1 MSDKKGLI
9 GWALVV
15 VAIVAAAFLGVRFPI
30 PEAPEDVVADTVR
43 PVQFR
48 SVHVQQDLSVGGDV
62 SVDGSLALDGMY
74 PALSV
79 NGGSVLEVGATGAI
93 SRTAVVPMAIATVE
107 AFGCQVRSPAVAAWH
122 CGVQIGAGNRITM
135 TIYNLAA
142 TPIAT
147 PHAAGANYWVAGSR

>member
-1 MSDKKGLI
+1 MSGNKSLI

-15 VAIVAAAFLGVRFPI
+15 AAIVAAAFLGVRFPI
-30 PEAPEDVVADTVR
+30 PEAPDDAFIDTVR

-48 SVHVQQDLSVGGDV
+48 SVHVQQDLSI
-62 SVDGSLALDGMY
+62 SGSLSVDGMY

-79 NGGSVLEVGATGAI
+79 SDGSVLEVGATGAI
-93 SRTAVVPMAIATVE
+93 SRTAVTPAAIATVE

-122 CGVQIGAGNRITM
+122 CGVQLGAGNRITM

-142 TPIAT
+142 TPVVT
-147 PHAAGANYWVAGSR
+147 PHAAGASYWMAGSR